1 MKLYNAARFMYRVEI
16 CGIEKKTRRDE
27 KGAKLIIILRILET
41 QRAAGISKVGAK
53 TLLRPAI

>member
-1 MKLYNAARFMYRVEI
+1 MYRVEI